1 MRFVL
6 RILILSLLFV
16 HCAQEPA
23 GPSAET
29 TATPVTDVPK
39 GKLFIIGGGKRPP
52 ALVQDLVDASG
63 IEKQGYGVILPM
75 SSGEPDTAAFYAIK
89 QFTDLGL
96 APSKFSRYNFRKG
109 EYPEAAVDSLRNAR
123 LIYIT
128 GGDQNR
134 FMEVVANSP
143 VYDAIHEAYQSG
155 ATIAG
160 TSAGAAVMSKKM
172 ITGNEQRHPEYTGN
186 FRTIE
191 SNNMEIA
198 EGLGLL
204 HTTIIDQHFIWRMRM
219 NRLITVVLDHPGQ
232 TGIGIDESTAILVE
246 NGNLATVF
254 GGYQVITLRHRSGQ
268 TTVQDSLLGGRGLE
282 LNVLL
287 PGDTLHL
294 N

>member
-1 MRFVL
+1 
-6 RILILSLLFV
+6 
-16 HCAQEPA
+16 
-23 GPSAET
+23 
-29 TATPVTDVPK
+29 
-39 GKLFIIGGGKRPP
+39 
-52 ALVQDLVDASG
+52 
-63 IEKQGYGVILPM
+63 M

-232 TGIGIDESTAILVE
+232 IGIGIDESTAILVE

-254 GGYQVITLRHRSGQ
+254 GGYQVITLRHRSGH